1 MVEASPAAEENK
13 DAAQMADDKK
23 NEGNTALKAGEVD
36 EAIKLYTEAI
46 ELQKSEGIFTNRAMA
61 YIKQR
66 KYKEAIFDCEQ
77 ALYLNPEFAKAHL
90 RAFTCYLA
98 QGQLVKAKESV

>member
-23 NEGNTALKAGEVD
+23 NEGNTALKAGQVD
-36 EAIKLYTEAI
+36 DAIKLYTEAI
-46 ELQKSEGIFTNRAMA
+46 DLQKSEGIFTNRAMA

-77 ALYLNPEFAKAHL
+77 ALYLNP
-90 RAFTCYLA
+90 
-98 QGQLVKAKESV
+98 